1 MVFQRAEDLVWLE
14 DKPFGIKPLPQIVL
28 PAKAGPRGVCQK
40 TLDSRFRGND
50 GPKEARGPFLF
61 LLITLSKITQ
71 HTEQVTWPTY
81 PTPALRQRN

>member
-50 GPKEARGPFLF
+50 GPKEACGAVLVFAHY
-61 LLITLSKITQ
+61 I
-71 HTEQVTWPTY
+71 E
-81 PTPALRQRN
+81 